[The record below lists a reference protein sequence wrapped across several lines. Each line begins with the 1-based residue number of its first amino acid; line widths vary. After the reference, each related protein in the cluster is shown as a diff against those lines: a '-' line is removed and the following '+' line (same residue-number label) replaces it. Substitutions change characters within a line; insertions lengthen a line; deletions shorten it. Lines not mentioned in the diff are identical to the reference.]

1 VARLCAPPTYQ
12 RHHPEDT
19 VLYRTLDRHLETFLA
34 RASDQ
39 GGGNG
44 LPAFVTRELRAYLRG
59 GRLEHGCVHVRC
71 AQCGDDMVVA
81 FSCKGRGFCP
91 SCGGRRMSE
100 LAAQLVDR
108 VIPRVPVRQWVLSV
122 PFTLRY
128 QLAFDAPLTAAVLH
142 VFIGSVFAGLRRA
155 AVREGIA
162 DAQCGA
168 LTAIQRFG

>member
-1 VARLCAPPTYQ
+1 
-12 RHHPEDT
+12 
-19 VLYRTLDRHLETFLA
+19 
-34 RASDQ
+34 
-39 GGGNG
+39 
-44 LPAFVTRELRAYLRG
+44 
-59 GRLEHGCVHVRC
+59 
-71 AQCGDDMVVA
+71 
-81 FSCKGRGFCP
+81 
-91 SCGGRRMSE
+91 MSE

-128 QLAFDAPLTAAVLH
+128 QLAFDAPLTAAVLD